1 MKNDEHEMDS
11 VGEVRGESSNKKTF
25 LKNRKPEENANH
37 GFDNDSFSGTEWKD
51 ISKNTKEC
59 QNTRLNSNTAWQ
71 SSTLLHL
78 EPLLTSEFC
87 LTLMSVIRLIV
98 MMHSKDEDLEDEANV
113 LKYK

>member
-25 LKNRKPEENANH
+25 RKNRKPEENANH

-51 ISKNTKEC
+51 ISKNIKEC
-59 QNTRLNSNTAWQ
+59 QILDSLAI
-71 SSTLLHL
+71 STLLHL
-78 EPLLTSEFC
+78 VPLLTSEFC

-98 MMHSKDEDLEDEANV
+98 MMHSKDEELEDEANV